1 LTSTLTF
8 IVSLSRT
15 LTSDPNTD
23 FDFDLDRDLNFD
35 VGLDLAA
42 ARSDSG
48 KFILEL
54 YAVMCLYVCLCGTLC
69 SINIKY

>member
-1 LTSTLTF
+1 MTSTLTF
-8 IVSLSRT
+8 IVTLSRT

-54 YAVMCLYVCLCGTLC
+54 RGYVFVCLFVWYAV
-69 SINIKY
+69 

>member
-1 LTSTLTF
+1 MLTLTF
-8 IVSLSRT
+8 IVSLSWA

-42 ARSDSG
+42 AR
-48 KFILEL
+48 
-54 YAVMCLYVCLCGTLC
+54 
-69 SINIKY
+69 